1 MDYVLVNFNFLEKVI
16 INILI
21 NGVYVY
27 DYGFV
32 CLFYCKNVEYK
43 LFFFKNVYFVLYV

>member
-1 MDYVLVNFNFLEKVI
+1 MDYVLVNFNFIEKVI

-27 DYGFV
+27 DYGF
-32 CLFYCKNVEYK
+32 LF
-43 LFFFKNVYFVLYV
+43 VYFIVRM